1 MWEIDWEDVIYRSG
15 DVFLPKPIKELLDT
29 FLYGNDYKFFYIN
42 GWTIMHIISGI
53 VFSYI
58 YLYYGYNKRDY
69 YYNLF
74 IIHTIWEAWQ
84 IFIGMSKPFTL
95 TGHNNGLDII
105 VDTTA
110 FMCGTYIANF
120 TKAQF

>member
-1 MWEIDWEDVIYRSG
+1 MWAIDWERVIYRSG
-15 DVFLPKPIKELLDT
+15 DVFLPKPIKELLDKSIYT
-29 FLYGNDYKFFYIN
+29 SQTNSFYIN
-42 GWTIMHIISGI
+42 GWTFVHVMSGLIIG
-53 VFSYI
+53 YI
-58 YLYYGYNKRDY
+58 YFYGGYNKRDY

-84 IFIGMSKPFTL
+84 IFIGMSKPFSL
-95 TGHNNGLDII
+95 TGHNNSIDII
-105 VDTTA
+105 VDTAA